1 MKKIYKYLLLMICLI
16 PLKVFAEDK
25 YVNAG
30 NVIHD
35 TGIVT
40 HNYFSAGNALQN
52 DMEIDGLLFTA
63 GNSIN
68 YNGKSEYSFIAGN
81 LINFNGKSEKDVFVA
96 GNTINIAQEAIIN
109 RDLYL
114 AASDVNINAD
124 IIGNAFISAKNLT
137 INSKNING
145 DLYLSAE
152 NIVINE
158 DSVINGTIKYPEN
171 ANISGIENISAEKLI
186 AYQVSTNSKD
196 NDFASKVTSTIFSMI
211 CYIAVAYI
219 LYLIFPTLFNK
230 IERKF
235 EFKNTIKTIGS
246 GLAFLII
253 VPIISIILLITVVGI
268 PISILTLIAYGVLLY
283 LSLPVTANYLG
294 NVILK
299 NSKREKTNFYLAT
312 LIGILVL
319 KIVNLIPI
327 IGSIISILSMLYGLG
342 YYLVKYKT
350 YKETKK

>member
-1 MKKIYKYLLLMICLI
+1 MKKIYKYLLLMISLI
-16 PLKVFAEDK
+16 PLQVFATDK

-30 NVIHD
+30 NVVHD

-68 YNGKSEYSFIAGN
+68 YNGTSEYSFIAGN
-81 LINFNGKSEKDVFVA
+81 LINFNGKSEKDVFIA
-96 GNTINIAQEAIIN
+96 GNTINIAKEALIN

-114 AASDVNINAD
+114 AASDININAD
-124 IIGNAFISAKNLT
+124 INGNAFISAKNLT

-145 DLYLSAE
+145 NLFLSAE
-152 NIVINE
+152 NIIITS
-158 DSVINGTIKYPEN
+158 DSEVNGTIKYPEN
-171 ANISGIENISAEKLI
+171 AKISGIENVPAEKLVT
-186 AYQVSTNSKD
+186 YHVNENSND
-196 NDFASKVTSTIFSMI
+196 NNFASKVTSTIFSII

-235 EFKNTIKTIGS
+235 EFKNTMKTIGL
-246 GLAFLII
+246 GLAFLIV
-253 VPIISIILLITVVGI
+253 VPIISVILLITVVGV
-268 PISILTLIAYGVLLY
+268 PISVLALIAYGVLLY

-299 NSKREKTNFYLAT
+299 NNKREKVNFYLAT
-312 LIGILVL
+312 LIGLLII
-319 KIVNLIPI
+319 KIVGLIPVLGVI
-327 IGSIISILSMLYGLG
+327 VSILSTLYGLG
-342 YYLVKYKT
+342 YYLTKYKA
-350 YKETKK
+350 YRETKK